1 MATFF
6 WDLAHQKWNCTPNDA
21 NGLQVRLSAP
31 KMQWFRFISPMSPRK
46 SSQWLWIFCR
56 PVNLGPD
63 GVDLPKKTSITG
75 SSTRDLSRQNVS
87 IRPSCT
93 QICYS
98 KQWPNFKANGTT
110 WPGWCLT
117 DKPNHPFQNIGW
129 RQKEHLW
136 LKLHCKNTQRYR
148 YWKVKKSHFQKTT
161 IQYNSHDI
169 TWFMILELHVCFVMV
184 PEQ

>member
-1 MATFF
+1 MDF
-6 WDLAHQKWNCTPNDA
+6 WWS
-21 NGLQVRLSAP
+21 LSHSEP
-31 KMQWFRFISPMSPRK
+31 GTWWCR
-46 SSQWLWIFCR
+46 SSQKDF
-56 PVNLGPD
+56 D
-63 GVDLPKKTSITG
+63 HG

-98 KQWPNFKANGTT
+98 KQWPKRTERP

-148 YWKVKKSHFQKTT
+148 YWKEVTFSKDNNS
-161 IQYNSHDI
+161 IQFTRDHMIHDPWAACMLCDG
-169 TWFMILELHVCFVMV
+169 TWAVVDIISIVAVFCSLCELGSWVLRKFPVPRLLQQGVGFCALLCSCSYMV
-184 PEQ
+184 QCL